1 MGRSI
6 HSFNKLITEWEGAKR
21 AWHDRIRFYLQRF
34 KQLAIKIT
42 GVSFS
47 LRSSE
52 RIKKNCLVTC
62 NPKFF
67 KNNSQALPSIV
78 RESEALLGKL

>member
-6 HSFNKLITEWEGAKR
+6 HSFNKPITEWEGAKC
-21 AWHDRIRFYLQRF
+21 AWHDRIRFYLQRS
-34 KQLAIKIT
+34 KQFAIKIT

-52 RIKKNCLVTC
+52 RIKKNCLVTS
-62 NPKFF
+62 NPEFF
-67 KNNSQALPSIV
+67 KNNSEALPSTV